1 MQNFRIHFSHPWLL
15 LLLIPAIALT
25 LFPYFKAN
33 KKYRK
38 TRNRI
43 LSMLFH
49 GLAIT
54 LAILLLAGIT
64 FSYEKPNLENELII
78 LVDTTDSNEISS
90 DAKTE
95 FVQSVVSISDGK
107 YRLGIVK
114 FGHGQVLSGKMTYDM
129 EQALEDYLTSEV
141 PDSTATDLASAIKYA
156 STLFKNPETSKIVV
170 LSDGIETD
178 NNVLSVIKAIAAEGV
193 KVDTV
198 LYPNEEHDEVQI
210 YSVKTPDTRIIL
222 GDNFITELTV
232 RSNFEGEKAATVSAY
247 DNEELIGSTSVVLA
261 GEEQTFEIA
270 LSLAE
275 RGMHELRFEIAC
287 DDDTVQQNNSYRAFI
302 NLEAFDNILIL
313 EGKEGEGAKLAT
325 LLNENFSVTDMS
337 FSEDLAD
344 IPRTIEQ
351 MAEYEQ
357 IILVNVA
364 YSDMPAGFEEMLN
377 EYVYDLGGGLFTV
390 GGSLDELN
398 GQKIPHAYNRND
410 IASSTYFKQML
421 PINAIDFTPPIAVM
435 IVVDASA
442 SMSMGKLDAAKEGAE
457 GCLDALSDRDF
468 CGVMSFQTRASEELE
483 ILPVTQKDTIRDT
496 IKKIGGDSGA
506 HGGTIFS
513 DAIMRAGRALSVI
526 NNVERKH
533 IILVTDGNP
542 GDQYEVY
549 SAYIEDN
556 YNDDITMSIVTINN
570 EDSALTE
577 QMTNAATLGGGKYYN
592 VKPSELHKI
601 PETMRNDLALEA
613 VAEINYGEPFHP
625 TIKDRTPAVAGVES
639 TFIPELTGYYGTV
652 AKKDASVPLMGEYVP
667 IYAEWKYGKGSVGSF
682 MCDLSGIWSQ
692 TFMEDVV
699 GKTIIT
705 NIVNSIFP
713 MEDVRADSI
722 GYVLKSENYHYQLGV
737 YGIGETER
745 VEVSVT
751 PISEHLVSVLEE
763 GVSIQ
768 TLESG
773 RRFNFIIKDAGLYEI
788 VIKKLD
794 EAGVELS
801 RVVLYEAF
809 SYSQEYNTFTDR
821 RPIGEELM
829 TLLAEQGKGSTVGDP
844 AEVFASFLP
853 TIKKTVD
860 PRIVLLILSIIFVL
874 LDIAARKFKF
884 KWPHEIIRERKL
896 KKADE
901 EARDTKTV

>member
-78 LVDTTDSNEISS
+78 LVDTTDSNETSS

>member
-1 MQNFRIHFSHPWLL
+1 MQNFRIYFSHPWLL

-78 LVDTTDSNEISS
+78 LVDTTDSNETSS

-821 RPIGEELM
+821 RPIGEELL
-829 TLLAEQGKGSTVGDP
+829 TLLAEQGKGSVVGDP

>member
-78 LVDTTDSNEISS
+78 LVDTTDSNETSS

-860 PRIVLLILSIIFVL
+860 PRIVLLILSIVFVL

-901 EARDTKTV
+901 ETRDTKTV